1 MIAYVLCTVL
11 AALAALLYLRNP
23 YLLADLNYAINM
35 MYVGY
40 RLGQVQRRFY
50 GFLDCFLDRVA
61 RHPDKK
67 LIIFEDV
74 SYTYKQADAES
85 NKVARALSAH
95 AQLKPGDT
103 VALFLGNEPLF
114 VWVFLALAK
123 LGCVAALLNNNIRS
137 RSLLHCFSCCGA
149 KVLITSPGKMQRKC
163 YFVDPLVLFTH
174 LV

>member
-1 MIAYVLCTVL
+1 
-11 AALAALLYLRNP
+11 
-23 YLLADLNYAINM
+23 M

-123 LGCVAALLNNNIRS
+123 LGLRGGSAEQQHPVQISAALLLLLWSQSPHHQPRS
-137 RSLLHCFSCCGA
+137 EGSRGGGVPHAEGA
-149 KVLITSPGKMQRKC
+149 GHPCVCPQ
-163 YFVDPLVLFTH
+163 
-174 LV
+174 